1 MAKIVNFVQALIIFF
16 SLIVLATSDHRVF
29 CSTTNDC
36 QYNDCGPAY
45 VPECVLIIFLSLIVL
60 ATSDYRVFCST
71 NDDCKHNECG
81 AAYVPECLWIVCT
94 CQPRLKSN

>member
-16 SLIVLATSDHRVF
+16 SLIVLATGDYRVF

-45 VPECVLIIFLSLIVL
+45 VPECIWILSAIIVCSALLTKIVNTMNVAQLMFLSAFGL
-60 ATSDYRVFCST
+60 F
-71 NDDCKHNECG
+71 
-81 AAYVPECLWIVCT
+81 VPANLG
-94 CQPRLKSN
+94 